1 MLESFLAGA
10 IFVAMVLTPCVLATI
25 SHANRNDLTQNR
37 DLARHDIA
45 T

>member
-10 IFVAMVLTPCVLATI
+10 IFVAMVLTPLAVASI
-25 SHANRNDLTQNR
+25 SHSDREHLTRNR

-45 T
+45 L